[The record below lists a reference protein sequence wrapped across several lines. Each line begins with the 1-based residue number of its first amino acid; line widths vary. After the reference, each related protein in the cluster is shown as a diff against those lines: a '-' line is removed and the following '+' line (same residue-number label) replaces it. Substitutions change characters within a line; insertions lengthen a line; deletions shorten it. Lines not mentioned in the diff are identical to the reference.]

1 MIIIEFTE
9 AEKEALNYERYHY
22 PHPRVQKKMEALWL
36 KSQKISHKEICK
48 LTGIS
53 GNTLRDYIHDYIEG
67 GIEKLKEINFYRPQ
81 SILVEYQGKIEDYFR
96 ENPPQSINE
105 AIVIIE
111 EITGI
116 RRSPTQTRK
125 FLKSAGMRRL
135 KVGFVPGKA
144 DFDVQDEFKK
154 KELLPRLE
162 EAKQGKRVV
171 FFVDAAH
178 FVMGAF
184 LGWVW
189 CFQRIFIKS
198 PSGRKRFNVLGA
210 LNSIT
215 HEIITVT
222 NETYI
227 NSESICQLLYKI
239 AALKLIVPITIVCDN
254 AKYQKCKLVQDLA
267 ASLGIELLY
276 LPSYSPN
283 LNLIERLWKL
293 VKKQCLYSKYYPDF
307 GSFKSSISIFLD
319 TANQT
324 HSKEMS
330 SLLTLNFQT
339 FDKTQVITV

>member
-1 MIIIEFTE
+1 MIKIDFTE
-9 AEKEALNYERYHY
+9 TEKQTLNYERYHH
-22 PHPRVQKKMEALWL
+22 PHPRVQRKMEALWL
-36 KSQKISHKEICK
+36 KSQGISQQDICR

-53 GNTLRDYIHDYIEG
+53 ANTLRNYMRDYLDG
-67 GIEKLKEINFYRPQ
+67 GIEKLKQINFYRPQ
-81 SILVEYQGKIEDYFR
+81 SSLVEYQGKIADYFR
-96 ENPPQSINE
+96 SKPPQTINE
-105 AIVIIE
+105 AIIIIE

-116 RRSPTQTRK
+116 KRSPTQVRQ
-125 FLKSAGMRRL
+125 FLKSIGMRCL

-144 DFDVQDEFKK
+144 NLEAQDNFKK
-154 KELLPRLE
+154 KELIPRLN
-162 EAKQGKRVV
+162 EAKIGKRAV

-210 LNSIT
+210 LNAIT

-227 NSESICQLLYKI
+227 NSESICELLYKL
-239 AALKLIVPITIVCDN
+239 AALKLSIPITIVCDN
-254 AKYQKCKLVQDLA
+254 ARYQKCKLVQDLA
-267 ASLGIELLY
+267 ETLGIELLY

-307 GSFKSSISIFLD
+307 LSFKTTISNFLG
-319 TANQT
+319 TANKT
-324 HSKEMS
+324 HLPEMN

-339 FDKTQVITV
+339 FDKAQFMNV